1 MSLNVN
7 EIMLCIIFLFIAFYI
22 ILAILWAIF
31 DIYYP
36 NRDDVKITFDQFKT
50 LQSMSPDKWRFAD
63 TYDNVVFYNDDWIV
77 MKHFIDVIRL
87 KIYRHKKIKNKKIIN
102 RNKVMVKLINEWQK
116 DIDKYNKEN
125 INWVEHKIDQL
136 HLD

>member
-1 MSLNVN
+1 MSLNIN

-22 ILAILWAIF
+22 VLAFLWAIF
-31 DIYYP
+31 DIYCP
-36 NRDDVKITFDQFKT
+36 SRDDVKITFAQFKT

-87 KIYRHKKIKNKKIIN
+87 KIYRQKKIKIKK
-102 RNKVMVKLINEWQK
+102 
-116 DIDKYNKEN
+116 
-125 INWVEHKIDQL
+125 
-136 HLD
+136 